1 MSAERRNLLI
11 GVGAGIGAAVVL
23 AAIFLYLAVT
33 LGLVPANADGR
44 PSALE
49 RWAANRSLQATLAR
63 QTRDLVNP
71 LPVNDQT
78 LLAGIKIYGAN
89 CATCHGDASGRP
101 TVVGFG
107 LYQKAPTLG
116 RHGVEDDPD
125 GETYWKVTHGIRFT
139 GMPSFGKTLS
149 DTERWQVATFL
160 KHMDALPTAPE
171 RAWHALHVTA
181 VPASLIPPKRGG
193 PER

>member
-1 MSAERRNLLI
+1 MSAQSKSLLI
-11 GVGAGIGAAVVL
+11 GFGAGIGAAIVV
-23 AAIFLYLAVT
+23 AALVLYLCVS
-33 LGLVPANADGR
+33 LGLVPANADRR
-44 PSALE
+44 PSGLE
-49 RWAANRSLQATLAR
+49 RWLARTSLDATLAR
-63 QTRDLVNP
+63 ESRGLVNP
-71 LPVNDQT
+71 LPVNDDV

-89 CATCHGDASGRP
+89 CAMCHGDSSGRP
-101 TVVGFG
+101 TFVGFG

-149 DTERWQVATFL
+149 DEQRWQVATFL
-160 KHMDALPTAPE
+160 KHMDALPPVPE

-181 VPASLIPPKRGG
+181 VPPGLIPRRRGG
-193 PER
+193 PGS